1 MLLLPGIS
9 RPPTPTPPE
18 SGAGTVPLFNLAVLQ
33 PTASMVTSPALEPPL
48 GERDSWV
55 ASLGRKS
62 WVATGLATLS
72 FGCMLL
78 VLGYGTV
85 NAAAAEARGR
95 NPIRFH

>member
-1 MLLLPGIS
+1 M
-9 RPPTPTPPE
+9 
-18 SGAGTVPLFNLAVLQ
+18 PLFNLAVLQ

-62 WVATGLATLS
+62 WVATGLAAVS

-78 VLGYGTV
+78 VLGYGTD
-85 NAAAAEARGR
+85 AATEARGR